1 MAMNANKKRTA
12 TPLDRTW
19 GAHYYVAPMARV
31 LGLVF
36 LVVFLAGC
44 ASDKVVTLR
53 PREFEKHFSTTVQTA
68 ATITNAAGEVV
79 AKPRLIVPGMQLSV
93 AVDEDASLNRMYTVP
108 PSGVVDFAGAGRI
121 NVAGLKA
128 DEVAQKIR
136 APLEEKFFN
145 KATVS
150 VTIETAVAGGK
161 SGGVVYVLGAVN
173 RPGPL
178 LLPAD
183 EPFTVTK
190 VIIAAANFSAFAKS
204 TKVRLIRY
212 DESGKKYQTYVNV
225 ARIMKQGE
233 FEEDIAVQT
242 GDWIIVDE
250 KLFSF

>member
-1 MAMNANKKRTA
+1 MATNANKKRRA
-12 TPLDRTW
+12 SPLDRPW
-19 GAHYYVAPMARV
+19 GADYDVAPMAR
-31 LGLVF
+31 LLWLF
-36 LVVFLAGC
+36 SLAIILTGC
-44 ASDKVVTLR
+44 QSDRVVTLQ
-53 PREFEKHFSTTVQTA
+53 PKEFEKHFATTVQTT

-93 AVDEDASLNRMYTVP
+93 AVDEDASLNRIYTVP
-108 PSGVVDFAGAGRI
+108 PSGVLDFAGAGRI
-121 NVAGLKA
+121 NVVGLKA
-128 DEVAQKIR
+128 EEVAQKIR

-145 KATVS
+145 RATVS
-150 VTIETAVAGGK
+150 VTIETAMAGGK
-161 SGGVVYVLGAVN
+161 SGGVVYVLGSVN

-178 LLPAD
+178 LLPPD

-190 VIIAAANFSAFAKS
+190 VIIAAGNFSAFAKS

-212 DESGKKYQTYVNV
+212 DESGKKYQTHVNV

-233 FEEDIAVQT
+233 FEEDIPVQT

>member
-1 MAMNANKKRTA
+1 MAMNANKKRRA
-12 TPLDRTW
+12 TPLDHI
-19 GAHYYVAPMARV
+19 GAAHYYGAPMARA
-31 LGLVF
+31 LGLF
-36 LVVFLAGC
+36 LLAVFLAGC

-53 PREFEKHFSTTVQTA
+53 PKEFEGHFATTVQPA
-68 ATITNAAGEVV
+68 ATMTNAAGEVV

-108 PSGVVDFAGAGRI
+108 PSGVIDFAGAGRI
-121 NVAGLKA
+121 NVAGLKP

-161 SGGVVYVLGAVN
+161 GGGVIYVLGAVN

-190 VIIAAANFSAFAKS
+190 VIIAAGNFSPFAKS

-212 DESGKKYQTYVNV
+212 DEAGKKYQTYINV
-225 ARIMKQGE
+225 ARIMKAGE
-233 FEEDIAVQT
+233 FEEDIAVQN